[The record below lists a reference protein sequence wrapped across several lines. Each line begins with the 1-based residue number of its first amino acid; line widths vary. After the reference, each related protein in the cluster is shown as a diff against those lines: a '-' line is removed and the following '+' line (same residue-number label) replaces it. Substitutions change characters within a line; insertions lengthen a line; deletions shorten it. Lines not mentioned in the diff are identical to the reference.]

1 LKFEPDVVDV
11 ISAYSFPGNV
21 RELEN
26 VIERAVTLE
35 NGDKISISSLPPSVT
50 GADSGDDESSEL
62 TSGGVGASAIGR
74 AKFIQVPAPD
84 FSSKSKVDL
93 DSVLGSV
100 EMKYL
105 NAALLH
111 SNGIKKKAADL
122 LGITFRSFR
131 YRLKKHEM
139 DES

>member
-1 LKFEPDVVDV
+1 MEKIKQTP
-11 ISAYSFPGNV
+11 IYRKIRKKIN
-21 RELEN
+21 REEDWKK
-26 VIERAVTLE
+26 R
-35 NGDKISISSLPPSVT
+35 
-50 GADSGDDESSEL
+50 
-62 TSGGVGASAIGR
+62 IGR